1 MVLDRGV
8 FCPHG
13 VLFSLYINSLLSKLT
28 TAEVDVKCRDQL
40 ILALLYADD
49 MVMLVEDDEMM
60 RRALIGKLKLDERY
74 TEWAVRVNVDKC
86 RIMHVRKKGVKRSQQ
101 KFVVNREAVQNV
113 VEYKYLG
120 CIINEYALCS
130 NMLYF
135 IHCSIIL
142 SCVLT
147 GGVVPPYVF
156 PRYLRQVQD
165 ELLRV
170 STLAPFATRFSD
182 EEVVVGGYTLPPKV
196 RH

>member
-1 MVLDRGV
+1 MVLDKGV
-8 FCPHG
+8 FFTQCCSH
-13 VLFSLYINSLLSKLT
+13 SLYINSLLSKLT
-28 TAEVDVKCRDQL
+28 TAEVGVKRRDQL
-40 ILALLYADD
+40 IPALLYADD
-49 MVMLVEDDEMM
+49 MVMFAEDDEMM
-60 RRALIGKLKLDERY
+60 RRALEKLDEWC

-86 RIMHVRKKGVKRSQQ
+86 EIMHVRKKGVKRSQQ

-130 NMLYF
+130 NKLYF

-165 ELLRV
+165 EVLRV